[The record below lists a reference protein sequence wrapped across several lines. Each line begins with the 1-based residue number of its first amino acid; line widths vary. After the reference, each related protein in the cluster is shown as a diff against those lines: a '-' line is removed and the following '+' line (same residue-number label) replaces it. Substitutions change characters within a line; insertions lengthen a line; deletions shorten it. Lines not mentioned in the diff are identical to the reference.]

1 MSLSVKRSV
10 YIVIAAL
17 SVILFA
23 VGSFCDLPIA
33 ETVYRP
39 NQPVALVFTILGYV
53 LFFGT
58 FQLLTG
64 ALFRQQLLL
73 SQTRIK
79 RILCTFI
86 CSYTGLS
93 TAVLG
98 GAGMISDSVIGLLF
112 PEMTLGFRHK
122 VLIGIVLFIPPV
134 IFGMFMNGKQAKK
147 RIALNII
154 ILLVIM
160 GISFF
165 GHVIFTSLYSR
176 PRFRITQS
184 GFEGLGFTPWYEPLD
199 NAAFFSETYHLKSDA
214 FRSFFS
220 GHALDAV
227 LNLAIFPALE
237 QSFPIWKEKE
247 RFLQITAL
255 VLIPPIAF
263 SRMVLGAHYL
273 SDISAGMLCG
283 LGFVILY
290 EIIVHTNKCS
300 ANQRGKNV

>member
-1 MSLSVKRSV
+1 MRLAVKRNV
-10 YIVIAAL
+10 YLVIAAL
-17 SVILFA
+17 SVILFT
-23 VGSFCDLPIA
+23 VGSFCDQTIA
-33 ETVYRP
+33 AAVYRP
-39 NQPVALVFTILGYV
+39 NQPAALVFTILGYV

-64 ALFRQQLLL
+64 ALFRQLLLL

-86 CSYTGLS
+86 CCYTSIS

-98 GAGMISDSVIGLLF
+98 GAGLISDSVIGLLF
-112 PEMTLGFRHK
+112 PNTAFGFRHT
-122 VLIGIVLFIPPV
+122 VCIGLLLFLPPV
-134 IFGMFMNGKQAKK
+134 ILGMFMNGKQAKK
-147 RIALNII
+147 HLAYTIL

-160 GISFF
+160 AVSFF
-165 GHVIFTSLYSR
+165 GQVIFSSLYSR

-184 GFEGLGFTPWYEPLD
+184 GLEGLGFTPWYEPID

-214 FRSFFS
+214 LRSFFS

-227 LNLAIFPALE
+227 LNLAIFPALA
-237 QSFPIWKEKE
+237 QTFPIWKEKE
-247 RFLQITAL
+247 RFLQITAF

-290 EIIVHTNKCS
+290 EILVHNK
-300 ANQRGKNV
+300 K